1 MNTSVQLAS
10 RIVSLILM
18 LGCSMV
24 VQADESIWQIARTE
38 PNIVLLMRHAAAQ
51 RQPGQRPTTY
61 DASGKCDGEFMLS
74 ARGRDDAAEI
84 GRLFKERGIDPYVV
98 SSAMCRSRDTAM
110 IAFGRAELDPALR
123 ESFSGG
129 QERFHEFIK
138 ASTRWILRYRG
149 ARPLVMVMHTPNIDS
164 LTGEQSAEP
173 EMIVTRSDSKGE
185 LAVIG
190 RITMY
195 K

>member
-1 MNTSVQLAS
+1 MNTIVLVAS
-10 RIVSLILM
+10 RIISFILM

-24 VQADESIWQIARTE
+24 VQADESLWKIAHTE
-38 PNIVLLMRHAAAQ
+38 PNIVLLMRHTEVQ
-51 RQPGQRPTTY
+51 RQRGQIPTTY
-61 DASGKCDGEFMLS
+61 DATGNCNGELMLS
-74 ARGRDDAAEI
+74 ARGRDDALEI
-84 GRLFKERGIDPYVV
+84 GRLFKERGIDPHVV
-98 SSAMCRSRDTAM
+98 SSSMCRTRDTAM

-129 QERFHEFIK
+129 PERFREFLE
-138 ASTRWILRYRG
+138 ASTRWILRYQG
-149 ARPLVMVMHTPNIDS
+149 PRPLVMVMHTPNIDS
-164 LTGEQSAEP
+164 LTGEQAAEP

-185 LAVIG
+185 LVVIG